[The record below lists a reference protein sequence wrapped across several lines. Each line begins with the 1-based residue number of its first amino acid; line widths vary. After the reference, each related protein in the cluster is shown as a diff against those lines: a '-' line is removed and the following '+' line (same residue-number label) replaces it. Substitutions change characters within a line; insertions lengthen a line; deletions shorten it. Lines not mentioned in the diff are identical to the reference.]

1 VLNES
6 QETRRFEAGQIR
18 GGSLAFPRPGMVL
31 RERYR
36 LDSEIGRGAMG
47 IVFRATDLELL
58 RPVAVKILADRIGAG
73 TTDRRTAREG
83 ATGEEGKRG
92 KGEEENLSLAL
103 NAGET
108 PAVPAAREAVPM
120 TGLVSP
126 TAGETPAVPA
136 ARDAVPM
143 TDLVTPTAGETPAVP
158 AARDAVPMTGLVTP
172 TAGETPALPAAR
184 DAAPMTG
191 LVSPTAGETPA
202 VPAARDAVPMTGL
215 VTPTAGETPALPVK
229 NETSNDNLRSRF
241 MREARAA
248 AALNHPHIVAI
259 YDVGED
265 HGFPFFVMELVD
277 GPNLAHTPVR
287 SVAQVVEF
295 AVQICAAL
303 EHAHNNHIVHRD
315 LKPAN
320 VLLAGWVK
328 RANAA
333 DGKYQMPD
341 SKGSASDRES
351 GISDSRGAGPN
362 FRSEISNSKDS
373 ETNLKSKISDLKGV
387 SVKLADLGLALPAR
401 GSRISHAGT
410 IVGTAAYMA
419 PEQALGRTVDGRADL
434 YALGVVLYELTTG
447 RVPFPGDNP
456 LATISQH
463 LHAPPVPPRVLR
475 PHLPRALE
483 TVILRLLAK
492 DPAQRYA
499 TVAETADA
507 LRAAIADVN
516 EAQEE
521 DGAGAVALLDALSR
535 GRLVGRAEE
544 LSEARELW
552 RRAQEGRGHCLLF
565 SGEPGSGKTRLA
577 REVIVQATLDGAVVL
592 SGACYE
598 YEAATPYLPFVE
610 AFRRWI
616 REQKDDAKLKELLGE
631 QASQIAKL
639 APEIE
644 ARVGPFPARHAL
656 PAHEERLL
664 FFDAVTALFARLA
677 RRQSLFFYLDDLHW
691 ADSGTLWLLGHLI
704 RNLRAERVLIVASYR
719 DTELDRAHP
728 LSKAL
733 VDWNRERFTTRIG
746 LKRFGPEETRA
757 QIGALLDDKISG
769 AFSDAVY
776 RETEGNPFFVEEV
789 MKALIEQGSVRRES
803 GQWKRCE
810 LVDLVIP
817 QSVKE
822 AIGNRLD
829 RVSPECN
836 DTLRAAAVLGKT
848 FTIDELMAATEGQNE
863 NQLLDALD
871 EAVAAQLLAA
881 DAAEAF
887 AFTHDKIREVLYEEL
902 NPIRR
907 RRLHLRTAEGL
918 ERHRERAPVAV
929 ETLAHHFI
937 HAGEY
942 ERGLTYAKQAAVE
955 AEKIFAYDEAMAAYG
970 RALEC
975 AEALGLKDEQ
985 LLLEEATGNAAL
997 ASGDTL
1003 RATVHFDRALALA
1016 HDPQKRARIQ
1026 CQAASSLVTNG
1037 DPRGLDYV
1045 HEALQLLNPETNPIE
1060 TANALAIEG
1069 RFHHLAGRHHEAIA
1083 LLEQAVALVEPAL
1096 EKEITSFGAATLS
1109 TTYGFLAGGHQ
1120 HLGRF
1125 ADGNV
1130 WAWKSVE
1137 FGNTHG
1143 VPLAQALGYEFLGE
1157 NSVNMGDW
1165 QNALQYA
1172 AREREIAA
1180 RLHSRE
1186 RQAWTYLVTG
1196 LSHYVSGTLKSA
1208 EHELSEGLALAES
1221 IGEHRLA
1228 LLLKG
1233 NLAIVLADL
1242 GRFDEAFAT
1251 ARENFTRAEALGLL
1265 YSRNEGRRCLAHV
1278 HFRNGEYAETLRLCD
1293 QVLELL
1299 GDKTSRVIRL
1309 WLGPLHI
1316 EALFAAGKTQEAAR
1330 RLNEYE
1336 AMVGDCQAP
1345 RCELEVVRLKT
1356 LLEE

>member
-1 VLNES
+1 MNGQDHFEGTAQSPKESADGAHIEALPESPNES
-6 QETRRFEAGQIR
+6 QETRRFDSDLIRAG
-18 GGSLAFPRPGMVL
+18 LPRPGLIL
-31 RERYR
+31 RDRYR

-58 RPVAVKILADRIGAG
+58 RPVAVKILAERLTSSRPTQADVAAP
-73 TTDRRTAREG
+73 D
-83 ATGEEGKRG
+83 
-92 KGEEENLSLAL
+92 
-103 NAGET
+103 AGET
-108 PAVPAAREAVPM
+108 PAVPG
-120 TGLVSP
+120 TGSSGSP
-126 TAGETPAVPA
+126 AKSSS
-136 ARDAVPM
+136 DDM
-143 TDLVTPTAGETPAVP
+143 
-158 AARDAVPMTGLVTP
+158 
-172 TAGETPALPAAR
+172 
-184 DAAPMTG
+184 
-191 LVSPTAGETPA
+191 
-202 VPAARDAVPMTGL
+202 
-215 VTPTAGETPALPVK
+215 
-229 NETSNDNLRSRF
+229 RSRF

-248 AALNHPHIVAI
+248 AALNHPHIVAV

-265 HGFPFFVMELVD
+265 HGFPFFVMELVE
-277 GPNLAHTPVR
+277 GPNLGHLPFPNLQ
-287 SVAQVVEF
+287 QVMEF
-295 AVQICAAL
+295 AFQICAAL
-303 EHAHNNHIVHRD
+303 EHAHANKIVHRD

-320 VLLAGWVK
+320 LLL
-328 RANAA
+328 
-333 DGKYQMPD
+333 
-341 SKGSASDRES
+341 S
-351 GISDSRGAGPN
+351 G
-362 FRSEISNSKDS
+362 
-373 ETNLKSKISDLKGV
+373 L
-387 SVKLADLGLALPAR
+387 SVKIADLGLALPAR
-401 GSRISHAGT
+401 GSRISQAGT

-419 PEQALGRTVDGRADL
+419 PEQALGKTVDGRADL

-463 LHAPPVPPRVLR
+463 LHAPVVPPRALR
-475 PHLPRALE
+475 PDLPRAIE

-499 TVAETADA
+499 TAAETADA
-507 LRAAIADVN
+507 LHAAMDGVA
-516 EAQEE
+516 EALEE
-521 DGAGAVALLDALSR
+521 EGGAVAILDALSR

-544 LSEARELW
+544 LAEARELW
-552 RRAQEGRGHCLLF
+552 RRAQEGRGHCLLL

-610 AFRRWI
+610 AFRRWV
-616 REQKDDAKLKELLGE
+616 REQKDDAKLKELVSDS
-631 QASQIAKL
+631 ASQIAKL

-644 ARVGPFPARHAL
+644 ERIGPFPARHKL

-664 FFDAVTALFARLA
+664 FFDAVTNVFARLA

-704 RNLRAERVLIVASYR
+704 RNLREERVLIVASYR

-728 LSKAL
+728 LAKAL
-733 VDWNRERFTTRIG
+733 VDWNRERFTTRVV
-746 LKRFGPEETRA
+746 LKRFGPGETRA
-757 QIGALLDDKISG
+757 QIAALLDENISG
-769 AFSDAVY
+769 EFSEAVY
-776 RETEGNPFFVEEV
+776 SETEGNPFFVEEV

-803 GQWKRCE
+803 GRWKRCE
-810 LVDLVIP
+810 LADLVIP

-829 RVSPECN
+829 RVSEACN
-836 DTLRAAAVLGKT
+836 DVLRSAAILGKT
-848 FTIDELMAATEGQNE
+848 FTIDALTAATEGQNE
-863 NQLLDALD
+863 NKLLDALD

-881 DAAEAF
+881 DRDEAF
-887 AFTHDKIREVLYEEL
+887 VFTHDKIREVLYEEL

-918 ERHRERAPVAV
+918 ERHREKAPVAV

-955 AEKIFAYDEAMAAYG
+955 AERIFAYDEAIAAYC

-975 AEALGLKDEQ
+975 AQTLGLKDEE

-1003 RATVHFDRALALA
+1003 RATAHFDRALALA
-1016 HDPQKRARIQ
+1016 HDPRERARIQ

-1037 DPRGLDYV
+1037 DQRGLVYV
-1045 HEALQLLNPETNPIE
+1045 HEALQVLDPEKDPLE

-1083 LLEQAVALVEPAL
+1083 LLERAVALAAPVV
-1096 EKEITSFGAATLS
+1096 EKEITPFGAATMS
-1109 TTYGFLAGGHQ
+1109 TIFGFLAGGHQ

-1125 ADGNV
+1125 SDGNV
-1130 WAWKSVE
+1130 WAWRAVE

-1143 VPLAQALGYEFLGE
+1143 VPLAQAMGYEFLGE
-1157 NSVNMGDW
+1157 NLVNAGDW
-1165 QNALQYA
+1165 QKALEYT
-1172 AREREIAA
+1172 ARKREIVD

-1186 RQAWTYLVTG
+1186 RQAWSYLVTSISYM
-1196 LSHYVSGTLKSA
+1196 LSGDLAAA
-1208 EHELSEGLALAES
+1208 EHELRAGMALSES
-1221 IGEHRLA
+1221 IGEQRLG

-1242 GRFDEAFAT
+1242 GRFDEAFKT
-1251 ARENFTRAEALGLL
+1251 ARENFAGSEVLGLL
-1265 YSRNEGRRCLAHV
+1265 YSRAEGRRCLAHV
-1278 HFRNGEYAETLRLCD
+1278 HFKSGDFDHAVRLCEEI
-1293 QVLELL
+1293 LELL
-1299 GDKTSRVIRL
+1299 EGKSRVSRL

-1316 EALFAAGKTQEAAR
+1316 EALLLAGRREEAEQ
-1330 RLNEYE
+1330 RLTEYE
-1336 AMVGDCQAP
+1336 AIVADSQAP
-1345 RCELEVVRLKT
+1345 RCEREVVRLKK
-1356 LLEE
+1356 LLNGN

>member
-1 VLNES
+1 MNKPPIQSKAEFSIGYSEPKSEPPAEVLNES

-58 RPVAVKILADRIGAG
+58 RPVAVKILADRMGAG
-73 TTDRRTAREG
+73 EKEQETAEAGRRTTGEEEG
-83 ATGEEGKRG
+83 KEEDKRGKGEEGKR
-92 KGEEENLSLAL
+92 EEENLSLAL

-108 PAVPAAREAVPM
+108 PAVPV
-120 TGLVSP
+120 
-126 TAGETPAVPA
+126 
-136 ARDAVPM
+136 
-143 TDLVTPTAGETPAVP
+143 
-158 AARDAVPMTGLVTP
+158 
-172 TAGETPALPAAR
+172 
-184 DAAPMTG
+184 
-191 LVSPTAGETPA
+191 
-202 VPAARDAVPMTGL
+202 
-215 VTPTAGETPALPVK
+215 
-229 NETSNDNLRSRF
+229 SNDNLRSRF

-265 HGFPFFVMELVD
+265 QGFPFFVMELVD

-287 SVAQVVEF
+287 SVAQVVEC

-320 VLLAGWVK
+320 VLLAGWP
-328 RANAA
+328 AA
-333 DGKYQMPD
+333 ARSSSAKLEPKTATPDFKQPVPYRKSEISD
-341 SKGSASDRES
+341 SKGS
-351 GISDSRGAGPN
+351 DS
-362 FRSEISNSKDS
+362 
-373 ETNLKSKISDLKGV
+373 NLKSEISDLKGAD
-387 SVKLADLGLALPAR
+387 SNLRSEILYLKEISGLKVKLADLGLALPAR

-475 PHLPRALE
+475 PDLPRALE

-499 TVAETADA
+499 TAAETSDA
-507 LRAAIADVN
+507 LRAAIGDAT

-521 DGAGAVALLDALSR
+521 EGASAVALLDALSR

-544 LSEARELW
+544 LGEARELW

-616 REQKDDAKLKELLGE
+616 REQKDDARLKELLGE

-644 ARVGPFPARHAL
+644 ARVGPFPARHEL

-769 AFSDAVY
+769 AFSEAVY

-848 FTIDELMAATEGQNE
+848 FTIDELTAATEGQNE

-1016 HDPQKRARIQ
+1016 HEPQERARLQ

-1045 HEALQLLNPETNPIE
+1045 HEALQVLNPETSPIE

-1096 EKEITSFGAATLS
+1096 DKEITPFGAATLS

-1130 WAWKSVE
+1130 VAWKSVE

-1172 AREREIAA
+1172 KHEREIAA

-1196 LSHYVSGTLKSA
+1196 LSHYISGALESA
-1208 EHELSEGLALAES
+1208 EQEFREGMALAES

-1233 NLAIVLADL
+1233 NLAIVLADC

-1278 HFRNGEYAETLRLCD
+1278 HFRNGDYAETLRLCD
-1293 QVLELL
+1293 EVLELL

-1316 EALFAAGKTQEAAR
+1316 EALFAAGQTQEAAR
-1330 RLNEYE
+1330 RLSEYE
-1336 AMVGDCQAP
+1336 AMVGDCQTP
-1345 RCELEVVRLKT
+1345 RCELEVVRLKQ
-1356 LLEE
+1356 LLEN

>member
-1 VLNES
+1 MQTPAESPIKSPGSKAESADEVLNES
-6 QETRRFEAGQIR
+6 QETRRFESSQIR
-18 GGSLAFPRPGMVL
+18 GSSSAFPRPGMVL
-31 RERYR
+31 KERYR
-36 LDSEIGRGAMG
+36 LDGEIGRGAMG

-58 RPVAVKILADRIGAG
+58 RPVAVKILADRIGLGA
-73 TTDRRTAREG
+73 TDGRTAEAGRT
-83 ATGEEGKRG
+83 TGEEKRKGGRG
-92 KGEEENLSLAL
+92 KEGTGEKENPSLAL

-108 PAVPAAREAVPM
+108 PAVPGQHSPVPG
-120 TGLVSP
+120 THVITP
-126 TAGETPAVPA
+126 AAGETPAIPA
-136 ARDAVPM
+136 RRNSASAEK
-143 TDLVTPTAGETPAVP
+143 LVNAEAGKTPAVP
-158 AARDAVPMTGLVTP
+158 TTVPVIRQEATQKKAETG
-172 TAGETPALPAAR
+172 
-184 DAAPMTG
+184 
-191 LVSPTAGETPA
+191 
-202 VPAARDAVPMTGL
+202 
-215 VTPTAGETPALPVK
+215 
-229 NETSNDNLRSRF
+229 NDNLRSRF

-259 YDVGED
+259 YDIGED

-277 GPNLAHTPVR
+277 GPNLAHTPVS

-320 VLLAGWVK
+320 VLLAGWAGREQLSELKSEISDVK
-328 RANAA
+328 AGSSNLQGSATEREES
-333 DGKYQMPD
+333 DEGFQSSDSKFQIPD
-341 SKGSASDRES
+341 SK
-351 GISDSRGAGPN
+351 
-362 FRSEISNSKDS
+362 RSERDL
-373 ETNLKSKISDLKGV
+373 TFQISDLKPSERQVSDSKFQFSHLKGV
-387 SVKLADLGLALPAR
+387 TVKLADLGLALPAR

-434 YALGVVLYELTTG
+434 YALGVLLYELTTG

-475 PHLPRALE
+475 PDLPRALE

-492 DPAQRYA
+492 DPEQRYA
-499 TVAETADA
+499 TAAETAIA
-507 LRAAIADVN
+507 LRGAISGVTEAA
-516 EAQEE
+516 EE
-521 DGAGAVALLDALSR
+521 DGASAVALLDALSR

-544 LSEARELW
+544 LGEARELW

-616 REQKDDAKLKELLGE
+616 REQKDDGKLKQLLGE
-631 QASQIAKL
+631 HAPQIAKL

-644 ARVGPFPARHAL
+644 TRVGPFPSRHEL

-664 FFDAVTALFARLA
+664 FFDAVTGLFARLA

-704 RNLRAERVLIVASYR
+704 RNLRDERVLIVASYR

-769 AFSDAVY
+769 AFSEAVY

-829 RVSPECN
+829 RVSAECN
-836 DTLRAAAVLGKT
+836 ETLRAAAVLGKT
-848 FTIDELMAATEGQNE
+848 FTIDELTAATEGLNE
-863 NQLLDALD
+863 NKLLDALD

-887 AFTHDKIREVLYEEL
+887 IFTHDKIREVLYEEL

-942 ERGLTYAKQAAVE
+942 QRGLTYAKQAAVE

-975 AEALGLKDEQ
+975 AEALGLEDEQ
-985 LLLEEATGNAAL
+985 LLLEEASGNAAL

-1016 HDPQKRARIQ
+1016 QDPQERARIQ

-1045 HEALQLLNPETNPIE
+1045 HQALQVLNPETNPLE

-1096 EKEITSFGAATLS
+1096 EKEITPFGAATLS

-1130 WAWKSVE
+1130 VAWKSVE

-1196 LSHYVSGTLKSA
+1196 LSHYISGSLESA
-1208 EHELSEGLALAES
+1208 ERELREGMALAES

-1233 NLAIVLADL
+1233 NLAIVLADC

-1251 ARENFTRAEALGLL
+1251 ARENFTAAEALGLL

-1278 HFRNGEYAETLRLCD
+1278 HFRKGEFAETLRLCD
-1293 QVLELL
+1293 EVLELL

-1316 EALFAAGKTQEAAR
+1316 EALFAAGQREEARR

-1336 AMVGDCQAP
+1336 ALVGDCQAP
-1345 RCELEVVRLKT
+1345 RCELEVVRLKR
-1356 LLEE
+1356 LLEN